1 MGFRCLFLVFLKA
14 FSKYFTVIFKK
25 FVIYFVYVAQKKAV
39 NQTSPVAASKTQD
52 NLRQPQLTSLVSNTL
67 SGQLRSF

>member
-25 FVIYFVYVAQKKAV
+25 CVIYFVYVAQKKAV
-39 NQTSPVAASKTQD
+39 NQTSPVSASKTQD
-52 NLRQPQLTSLVSNTL
+52 NLRQPQLSSLVSNTL